1 MHHQSTPLIGLCVCG
16 GGGGGGGDVCD
27 VFRMEVNTDCYVKV
41 KTFFEQT
48 VNHTAV
54 FVTDLLMFVQVI
66 VTTYIMYCHVLP
78 CTAMYACYAIT
89 MAGVHISVYKFVRVL
104 YSMYNCNL
112 VTNLDTNERRVLLSS
127 FYNHLL

>member
-1 MHHQSTPLIGLCVCG
+1 M
-16 GGGGGGGDVCD
+16 CD

-41 KTFFEQT
+41 KTFCEQT

-78 CTAMYACYAIT
+78 WTAMHCHVCLLCYNNGWST
-89 MAGVHISVYKFVRVL
+89 RLCV
-104 YSMYNCNL
+104 
-112 VTNLDTNERRVLLSS
+112 
-127 FYNHLL
+127 